1 MKAKCPY
8 CDREIN
14 VTCPSLAERDG
25 VRQVC
30 PLCRHPFL
38 VFRSETHR
46 LMQQTPEMLSISLE
60 ETGNCYIE
68 VVDSQ
73 LSDERK
79 FALPQGSERSFGRF
93 QTDSDV
99 DLQLP
104 TCDADLDRCH
114 AYFAH
119 DKRGHLTVRDAGSS
133 KGTYVNGEVLQPR
146 ERRRLEDGD
155 VVTMGH
161 TSVIVSSEE

>member
-8 CDREIN
+8 CSREIN
-14 VTCPSLAERDG
+14 VTCPAPTVKDG
-25 VRQVC
+25 VREVC

-60 ETGNCYIE
+60 ETGSCYIE

-79 FALPQGSERSFGRF
+79 FALPRGCERSFGRF

-104 TCDADLDRCH
+104 THDADLDRRH
-114 AYFAH
+114 AIFTH
-119 DKRGHLTVRDAGSS
+119 DKRGNLTVRDAGSS
-133 KGTYVNGEVLQPR
+133 KGTYVNGEPLQPG

-155 VVTMGH
+155 VITMGH
-161 TSVIVSSEE
+161 TSVIVSAGE